1 MEELNTRIWRLSF
14 WLAIFAAFSKD
25 LSSDQDWGSTA
36 LWDHHNFANHLEIF
50 SHVITQEK
58 TIHSSGTIG

>member
-1 MEELNTRIWRLSF
+1 MSF
-14 WLAIFAAFSKD
+14 WLAIFAASSED

-36 LWDHHNFANHLEIF
+36 LWNYHNFADHLEIF
-50 SHVITQEK
+50 SRVITQEK